1 MESGVALRFPPHSKT
16 LRVHERQCCE
26 HGISSTCGVLECAG
40 KAQRRRRFGLL
51 PEDSP
56 RLLAHHACC
65 RRIQSGVALRS
76 PPHSKTLSLRHRL
89 STTRVRGP
97 DKLRSPEQGNWDF
110 ELSWS
115 LQLGIWCF
123 GSVRSLDLGPLV
135 LIHGQFNR
143 EAASLPDGAAHKDTT
158 AVRFD
163 DMFDDG

>member
-56 RLLAHHACC
+56 RLLAHHVCC
-65 RRIQSGVALRS
+65 RRIQSGVALRF
-76 PPHSKTLSLRHRL
+76 PPHSRTLSRRHRL

-97 DKLRSPEQGNWDF
+97 DKLRSPEQGTWDF
-110 ELSWS
+110 ELFWS
-115 LQLGIWCF
+115 LGFGFWCF
-123 GSVRSLDLGPLV
+123 GIVWSLGLGLLV
-135 LIHGQFNR
+135 LIHGQLNL
-143 EAASLPDGAAHKDTT
+143 ESASLPDGAAHEHPA
-158 AVRFD
+158 AVRF
-163 DMFDDG
+163 